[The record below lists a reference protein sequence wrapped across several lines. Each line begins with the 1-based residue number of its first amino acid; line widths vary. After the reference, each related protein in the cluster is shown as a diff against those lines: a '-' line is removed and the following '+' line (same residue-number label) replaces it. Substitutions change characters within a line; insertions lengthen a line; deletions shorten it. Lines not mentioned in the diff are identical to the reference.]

1 MSMAAYDIAGRP
13 SPLQSRSARV
23 ALVASL
29 LVHAALIA
37 KIPIDFP
44 DFKRAGEQETELPLV
59 VRLAPPFV
67 APPPTPPSPPPAAP
81 PRARPPAVRPPRAS
95 PPPPPPPA
103 PPDSVPMPAA
113 PASDLSAY
121 ITARRSARAAL
132 EEPITR
138 EPVAKA
144 PAAPP
149 VEDENTRANRIAMAN
164 LASQREMTFGFDP
177 SKSGGVFEV
186 TRISFDYGEFIF
198 VGWNSDVSRRTQQL
212 IEVRKGNASDIRLAM
227 VRKMIEIIRRHEPEE
242 FVWDS
247 SRLHRSLVLSSRL
260 RDNSGLEAFMMQEFF
275 AVKR

>member
-1 MSMAAYDIAGRP
+1 MP
-13 SPLQSRSARV
+13 V
-23 ALVASL
+23 
-29 LVHAALIA
+29 
-37 KIPIDFP
+37 
-44 DFKRAGEQETELPLV
+44 
-59 VRLAPPFV
+59 
-67 APPPTPPSPPPAAP
+67 
-81 PRARPPAVRPPRAS
+81 
-95 PPPPPPPA
+95 
-103 PPDSVPMPAA
+103 PAA

-121 ITARRSARAAL
+121 IAARRSARAAL
-132 EEPITR
+132 EEPIAK

-149 VEDENTRANRIAMAN
+149 VEDENTRANRIAQAN

-186 TRISFDYGEFIF
+186 TRLSYDYGEFIF
-198 VGWNSDVSRRTQQL
+198 VGWNSDVGRRTQQL

-247 SRLHRSLVLSSRL
+247 NRLHRSLVLSSRL
-260 RDNSGLEAFMMQEFF
+260 RDNSGLEDFMMQEFF